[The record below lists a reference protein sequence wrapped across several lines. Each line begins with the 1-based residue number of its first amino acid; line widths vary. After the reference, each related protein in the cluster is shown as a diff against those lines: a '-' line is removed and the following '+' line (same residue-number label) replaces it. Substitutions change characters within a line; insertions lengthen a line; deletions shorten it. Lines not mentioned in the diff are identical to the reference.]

1 MEIAMSDSFFLCQF
15 MLQLYRERGGD
26 PNFWGE
32 PLNAISNASFLFAA
46 AFGLDLAVKRRD
58 LKPTS
63 LVLIL
68 LAATIGCGSFLFHT
82 MPTVA
87 TMWLDVIPITLFQVV
102 FLWFISRT
110 LLPANVWQA
119 AAIVALVVGTSYAL
133 MPIKSLLNGSLFYFP
148 SLFAMWIYS
157 LIWAR
162 KSEVERGLLALAAL
176 FFSFAIIARSIDWEV
191 PWSFGTHFLWHL
203 LNGAVVYSAL
213 RTWILAS
220 PLR

>member
-1 MEIAMSDSFFLCQF
+1 MSDSFFVCQF
-15 MLQLYRERGGD
+15 MLQLYRERGEA

-58 LKPTS
+58 LKPTT

-110 LLPANVWQA
+110 LLPANVRQA
-119 AAIVALVVGTSYAL
+119 VAIVALVVGTSFVL

-148 SLFAMWIYS
+148 SLVAMWIYS

-162 KSEVERGLLALAAL
+162 KSEVERGLLGFAAL
-176 FFSFAIIARSIDWEV
+176 FFSLAIIARSIDWEV
-191 PWSFGTHFLWHL
+191 PWSFGTHFIWHL